1 VLKNVQARAIDSG
14 VELIDVR
21 VLSDSITTSGVPSQC
36 FDSVTE
42 IQEYLWREIPRNRP
56 EGEVQDVIFVMSNGS
71 FDGLNQLLQSDL
83 K

>member
-21 VLSDSITTSGVPSQC
+21 VLSDSITASGVPSVC

-42 IQEYLWREIPRNRP
+42 IQEYLWREIPRGRS
-56 EGEVQDVIFVMSNGS
+56 EGEVQDVVFVMSNGS
-71 FDGLNQLLQSDL
+71 FDGLNQLLQNDL